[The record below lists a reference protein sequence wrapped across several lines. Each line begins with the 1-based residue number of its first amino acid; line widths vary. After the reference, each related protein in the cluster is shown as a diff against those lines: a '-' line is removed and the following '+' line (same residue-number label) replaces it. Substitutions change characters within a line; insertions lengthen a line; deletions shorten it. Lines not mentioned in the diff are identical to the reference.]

1 MKKIYALGY
10 GNWKKLQEFARR
22 LKTLKIAV
30 LVDVRRFPKSKNP
43 EFTKENLEI
52 ELPKSG
58 IKYECMSETLGG
70 FRRGGYQKHM
80 ETEEYKGGIK
90 RLLELAKE
98 SNIAI
103 MCVEPNYK
111 YCHRRFI
118 MQTLLEMGVNV
129 VPVEKSTQTSSKI
142 NAFLP

>member
-1 MKKIYALGY
+1 MNKIYALGY
-10 GNWKKLQEFARR
+10 GNWKKVQEFVRR
-22 LKTLKIAV
+22 LKSLEIGV

-43 EFTKENLEI
+43 DFTRENLEI

-58 IKYECMSETLGG
+58 IRYECMSETLGG

-80 ETEEYKGGIK
+80 ETEDYKSGIK
-90 RLLELAKE
+90 RLLEMAKE

-103 MCVEPNYK
+103 MCVEPNHK

-118 MQTLLEMGVNV
+118 MQTLSDMGVNV
-129 VPVEKSTQTSSKI
+129 VPVEKRTQTESKI
-142 NAFLP
+142 DAFLS